1 LKKAISIICFV
12 ALLLSTSSLSY
23 FYWLQEQLHEREKFA
38 SIDAR
43 NFDLNNKATIEPK
56 EHSKKE
62 DRNLDRDDQITFV
75 VKDKAILPTGYQW
88 EEKGRE
94 FSYKGMFYDIVSME
108 QTKEGWVIKAE
119 SDEEEA
125 AIVANQKKVSH
136 LEHEAATASK
146 ATSESKATNVHLNLS
161 FSIYESVQFMSLRPV
176 PNGLNKTSATYYLVA
191 SLHAYSGEIT
201 HPPEFV

>member
-1 LKKAISIICFV
+1 MKKAISILCFV

-23 FYWLQEQLHEREKFA
+23 FYWIQEQLHEREKFA

-56 EHSKKE
+56 EHSIKE

-75 VKDKAILPTGYQW
+75 VKDKAILPAGYQW

-125 AIVANQKKVSH
+125 AIVANQKKANH

-146 ATSESKATNVHLNLS
+146 ATSKSKATNVHLNLS
-161 FSIYESVQFMSLRPV
+161 FSIYESVQCMSLRPV

-201 HPPEFV
+201 HPPEIV

>member
-1 LKKAISIICFV
+1 MKKTISILCFV
-12 ALLLSTSSLSY
+12 ALLLSTSNLSY
-23 FYWLQEQLHEREKFA
+23 YYWLQEQVHESKVFA
-38 SIDAR
+38 KIESGAYQ
-43 NFDLNNKATIEPK
+43 NKADQ
-56 EHSKKE
+56 HS
-62 DRNLDRDDQITFV
+62 IISFV
-75 VKDKAILPTGYQW
+75 VKDKAILPAGYQW

-125 AIVANQKKVSH
+125 AIVANQKKANH
-136 LEHEAATASK
+136 LEQEAATASK
-146 ATSESKATNVHLNLS
+146 ATSKSKATNVHLNLS
-161 FSIYESVQFMSLRPV
+161 FSMYESVQFMSLRPV

-201 HPPEFV
+201 HPPEIV